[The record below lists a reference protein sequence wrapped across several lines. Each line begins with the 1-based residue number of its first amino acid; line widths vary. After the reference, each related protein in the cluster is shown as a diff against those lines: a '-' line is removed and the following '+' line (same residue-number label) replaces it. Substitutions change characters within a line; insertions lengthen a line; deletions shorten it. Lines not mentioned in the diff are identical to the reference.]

1 MSDFSDLILLVGAM
15 VAFALLSSATARTFQ
30 STTDTMVR
38 AELEY
43 RAIAKAQDIIDEARW
58 ITDENELS
66 SNSNSNSLFYGFPKT
81 ETVTYGES
89 NQYQSEITLKGSST
103 LVTSTSSLNQYLV
116 TVIVEDNSLDPPISD
131 TLRFVKSF
139 DQ

>member
-15 VAFALLSSATARTFQ
+15 VAFSLLSSATARTFQ
-30 STTDTMVR
+30 ASTDTMIR

-43 RAIAKAQDIIDEARW
+43 RAIARAQDIIDEARW
-58 ITDENELS
+58 ITNENELS

-81 ETVTYGES
+81 ETISYGES
-89 NQYQSEITLKGSST
+89 NQYKSEITLKGAST
-103 LVTSTSSLNQYLV
+103 LITSTPSINQYLI
-116 TVIVEDNSLDPPISD
+116 TVILEDDFLDPPISD